1 MIKTLFKGAIEGDST
16 PPELHE
22 LKEIKLGN
30 KLAELVP
37 NSPKTHYS
45 TLVDYYE
52 VKETECPL
60 CSKPLRSSVGGS
72 KVCMYCKASIVPL
85 MDKQAYI
92 FTSDKELLATFLENL
107 TGDDYSLAEEEV
119 EGYDESDD
127 DYDDSD
133 PYSRETCPHAK
144 RDAFE
149 DLEAIVNNFST
160 DIEYRKFSFYEQAV
174 NHGIGELGDI
184 VKSLAKEISSLRA
197 ELESIKNNHRQS
209 PFPPKA
215 SPQDAA
221 KAELLKQLKD
231 LTKLLGE

>member
-1 MIKTLFKGAIEGDST
+1 MIKTLFKGVIEGDST

-133 PYSRETCPHAK
+133 PYYRESCPHDR

-149 DLEAIVNNFST
+149 D
-160 DIEYRKFSFYEQAV
+160 
-174 NHGIGELGDI
+174 LGDI